1 MEKRMTT
8 DKIGLEHKSF
18 AFGHDSKQTEL
29 QLRDGFSIIVN
40 VQYVSHD
47 IPSRLA
53 LDRSTPCCGKQTQ
66 TNGNALI
73 SLSP

>member
-29 QLRDGFSIIVN
+29 QLRDSFSIIVN
-40 VQYVSHD
+40 VQYMSPT
-47 IPSRLA
+47 IYPLGFYRLA
-53 LDRSTPCCGKQTQ
+53 LDRSTPM
-66 TNGNALI
+66 LR
-73 SLSP
+73 